1 MSTPSSKKTLSPEVT
16 GAWLESYDPG
26 ERKFISIGSL
36 ELENGETLTDITI
49 AYQTWGKL
57 NSAGGS
63 GKSLKTLHAIFV
75 LGIRTAQAV
84 TKIATK

>member
-1 MSTPSSKKTLSPEVT
+1 V
-16 GAWLESYDPG
+16 
-26 ERKFISIGSL
+26 KFS
-36 ELENGETLTDITI
+36 
-49 AYQTWGKL
+49 ACF

-63 GKSLKTLHAIFV
+63 GKSLKTLQAIFV